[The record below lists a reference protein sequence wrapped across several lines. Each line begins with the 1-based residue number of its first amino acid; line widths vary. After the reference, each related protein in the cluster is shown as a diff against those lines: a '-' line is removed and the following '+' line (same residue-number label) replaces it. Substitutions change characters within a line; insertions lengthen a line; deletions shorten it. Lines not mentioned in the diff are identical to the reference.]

1 MASKNN
7 REVLTDPT
15 EIRVRDF
22 ADSLS
27 EKDRRRFVAIEAERH
42 GHGGVAWICRVAG
55 CSAHTVE
62 RGRAELDSLDNDP
75 AAGRIRRPGAGRKK
89 RSKRSRKPNKT

>member
-1 MASKNN
+1 MASKSN
-7 REVLTDPT
+7 RPELTEPT

-22 ADSLS
+22 ADSLN

-42 GHGGVAWICRVAG
+42 GQGGVAWICRVVG

-62 RGRAELDSLDNDP
+62 RGRAELDTISDDP

-89 RSKRSRKPNKT
+89 RLRPNRRQSKT